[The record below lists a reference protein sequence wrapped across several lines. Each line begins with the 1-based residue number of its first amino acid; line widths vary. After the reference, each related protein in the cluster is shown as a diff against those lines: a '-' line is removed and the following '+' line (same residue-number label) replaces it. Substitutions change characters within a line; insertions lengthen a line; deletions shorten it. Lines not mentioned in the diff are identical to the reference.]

1 MRQDLDNLKRDIER
15 QLHDGAYIVFHARS
29 RFTEDAAPILW
40 DTTLRPNPAEFL
52 ETALSVGVKLIVY
65 HYREFGP
72 QTIEEAF
79 EKLEA
84 AGLPRE
90 RHREIDRELKRL
102 KGYEGF
108 TSAIELSFDFDGRTY
123 LFELT
128 APWYDEYLDLLDDLD
143 DSIEMNEEPPPMGG
157 GYFSQN

>member
-1 MRQDLDNLKRDIER
+1 MRQDLDNLKLDIER
-15 QLHDGAYIVFHARS
+15 QLQDGAYVVFYARS
-29 RFTEDAAPILW
+29 RFNDQSPPILW
-40 DTTLRPNPAEFL
+40 DVSLRPNPADFL
-52 ETALSVGVKLIVY
+52 DTALSIGVKLIVF
-65 HYREFGP
+65 HHREFGP
-72 QTIEEAF
+72 LVLDEAF

-84 AGLPRE
+84 ADLARE
-90 RHREIDRELKRL
+90 RHREMERELKRL

-123 LFELT
+123 LYEAT

-143 DSIEMNEEPPPMGG
+143 EAMELGEEPPPMS

>member
-1 MRQDLDNLKRDIER
+1 MRQDLDNLKREIER
-15 QLHDGAYIVFHARS
+15 QLHDGAYVVFHARS
-29 RFTEDAAPILW
+29 RFTDDGSPILW
-40 DTTLRPNPAEFL
+40 DTASRPNPSEFL
-52 ETALSVGVKLIVY
+52 ETALSIGVKLIIF
-65 HYREFGP
+65 HHREFG
-72 QTIEEAF
+72 TEVLDEAF

-90 RHREIDRELKRL
+90 RHREVERDLKRL
-102 KGYEGF
+102 KTYEGF

-123 LFELT
+123 LYEAT

-143 DSIEMNEEPPPMGG
+143 DAIEIGEEPPPMS

>member
-15 QLHDGAYIVFHARS
+15 QLQDGAYVVFHARS
-29 RFTEDAAPILW
+29 RFTDEAVPILW
-40 DTTLRPNPAEFL
+40 DASLHPDPGEFL
-52 ETALSVGVKLIVY
+52 ETALSIGVKLVVFHHRDFPANIV
-65 HYREFGP
+65 
-72 QTIEEAF
+72 EEAI

-84 AGLPRE
+84 AELPRD
-90 RHREIDRELKRL
+90 RHREMERELRRL

-123 LFELT
+123 LYEAT
-128 APWYDEYLDLLDDLD
+128 ALWYDEYLDLLDDLD
-143 DSIEMNEEPPPMGG
+143 DAIEMTEGPPPMG

>member
-1 MRQDLDNLKRDIER
+1 
-15 QLHDGAYIVFHARS
+15 LHDGAYVVFHARS
-29 RFTEDAAPILW
+29 WFTEDAGSRFCGTPPPVRTRRSFSRRRSAGE
-40 DTTLRPNPAEFL
+40 AY
-52 ETALSVGVKLIVY
+52 VY